1 MAKRLKNINIL
12 LLIFSIISLA
22 LFIVFTAIVRIETI
36 RSSIAFPFIAK
47 LNRYFVERISY
58 NDFYFQLTNIIEYF
72 AILVCSILFIIGI
85 IRLVSNKKIDKNVIY
100 LGLIV
105 IIIFIIHIL
114 FNNMIIT
121 FSPCYS
127 IPEKHVVSYPTLTL
141 VTGVSLLIVSSI
153 YLSATIKD
161 KGIRISIKLIS
172 YSLSL
177 IMVIARILCGY
188 NLIVDI
194 IGGIL
199 LSIFLI
205 LLYLLLININDKNET
220 VISL

>member
-36 RSSIAFPFIAK
+36 RSSITFPFIAK

-58 NDFYFQLTNIIEYF
+58 NNFYFQLTNIIEYF
-72 AILVCSILFIIGI
+72 AILVCSILFVIGI

-121 FSPCYS
+121 FSPYCS

-153 YLSATIKD
+153 YLSVTIKD

-220 VISL
+220 EISL

>member
-12 LLIFSIISLA
+12 LLIFSVISLA

-36 RSSIAFPFIAK
+36 RSSITFPFIAK

-58 NDFYFQLTNIIEYF
+58 NNFYFQLTNIIEYF

-121 FSPCYS
+121 FSPYYS

-153 YLSATIKD
+153 YLSVTIKD

-220 VISL
+220 EISL